1 MRPFVCGL
9 CMRAPV
15 RASTGGGRMEGG
27 REEVWLPS
35 DVDCTCPPAS
45 QLLCVRVVSPCVCV
59 CVCVCAR
66 ARARRPSWCACVR
79 ARSCVGVCV
88 CGVIVVV
95 SE

>member
-15 RASTGGGRMEGG
+15 RASTGDGRMEGG

-66 ARARRPSWCACVR
+66 AGRLGARVCVHDHVWACACV
-79 ARSCVGVCV
+79 V
-88 CGVIVVV
+88 
-95 SE
+95 